1 MGLFDNWLKKKKKE
15 QLQKTSERARPV
27 SVKEK
32 KEEKEPAHEHVHEH
46 NETEQSKGKKH
57 SLPLH
62 SEAHRIL
69 LRPLVTEKSAIAESE
84 NKYSFVVARWAN
96 KNQVMQAVK
105 DVYRIEP
112 ESVNIMNIDG
122 RQVRFGRNM
131 GRRSDYKKAIVT
143 LPKGKTIDIHTGV

>member
-1 MGLFDNWLKKKKKE
+1 MGLFNNWMNKKKKE
-15 QLQKTSERARPV
+15 QLEKTSAKARPV
-27 SVKEK
+27 SVKET
-32 KEEKEPAHEHVHEH
+32 KEEKGPVHEH
-46 NETEQSKGKKH
+46 EHEEAEKSKGKKH

-96 KNQVMQAVK
+96 KKQVMQAVK
-105 DVYRIEP
+105 DVYKIEP
-112 ESVNIMNIDG
+112 ENVNIMNVDG
-122 RQVRFGRNM
+122 RQIRFGRNM

>member
-15 QLQKTSERARPV
+15 QLQKTSERAKPV
-27 SVKEK
+27 SVKAV
-32 KEEKEPAHEHVHEH
+32 KEEKETAHEHAHEH
-46 NETEQSKGKKH
+46 DEAEQGKGKKH

-84 NKYSFVVARWAN
+84 NKYSFVVAKWAN

-105 DVYRIEP
+105 DVYKIEP
-112 ESVNIMNIDG
+112 TDVNIMNIDG